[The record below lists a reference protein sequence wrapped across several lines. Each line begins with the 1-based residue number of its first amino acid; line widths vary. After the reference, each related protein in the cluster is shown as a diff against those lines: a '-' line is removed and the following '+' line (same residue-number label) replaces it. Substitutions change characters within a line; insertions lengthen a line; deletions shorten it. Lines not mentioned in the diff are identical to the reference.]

1 MKALGPQPENRM
13 PDRLALLHD
22 SGGVAVRCAVHDH
35 AHEWMNTCNGGTF
48 CWNVLGSEEY
58 AERVPWRCTP
68 AWHNG
73 THLSLSTQR
82 WAHGRAARCLG
93 SIVRSSP
100 AESIYRSS
108 AGVQLVLDHA
118 ESSTIITTG
127 NDQPVCGTAVLE
139 LEQRNGCGLELEG
152 LSVQKPLHAPTRT
165 TRRRPYVRPNTTHPR
180 TH

>member
-1 MKALGPQPENRM
+1 MRMEENRI

-22 SGGVAVRCAVHDH
+22 SGGVAVRCGVHDH

-82 WAHGRAARCLG
+82 WAQPEQP
-93 SIVRSSP
+93 V
-100 AESIYRSS
+100 
-108 AGVQLVLDHA
+108 VLDPLSGLLQQSRSTA
-118 ESSTIITTG
+118 RLPESSLYLIM
-127 NDQPVCGTAVLE
+127 Q
-139 LEQRNGCGLELEG
+139 
-152 LSVQKPLHAPTRT
+152 SH
-165 TRRRPYVRPNTTHPR
+165 RP
-180 TH
+180 